1 MTSQARHPAEAATLE
16 SSLADRFLTRAVVN
30 LDAIASNVH
39 ALRRHANSP
48 QVMAIVKANGYGHG
62 AVMTARAAVR
72 AGAAWLGVYSVV
84 EGLVLRDAGIT
95 TPVLVLGPFTAQDAR
110 ELTVNDLT
118 PTITSLE
125 SAGFLQAASENVP
138 VPIHV
143 KLDTGLQRAGV
154 AAIDALD
161 FVRALDR
168 FPSLRVQGLFTH
180 FAASDEADKTAT
192 YEQMERF
199 RDAAWALNNAGY
211 RIPIH
216 HTANTGALLDLPET
230 HLSLVRTGIGLY
242 GYYPSDAVSR
252 PIALTPALR
261 LLSRVTRIHDV
272 PIGAGVGYGFEH
284 RCAIAS
290 RIALAPLG
298 YGDGLPR
305 MLGNSRGRVIIRGQL
320 APIVGRVSMDQIT
333 IDVTNIPDVQMGNDV
348 TVIGTDGIETQTA
361 DDVAAMAGTISY
373 DILTGLLP
381 RIPRVYIEAG
391 KEVGVMSYRSGPFV
405 TQPAE
410 AYAAPAPP
418 GG

>member
-1 MTSQARHPAEAATLE
+1 MNR
-16 SSLADRFLTRAVVN
+16 ADHFLTRAVVN
-30 LDAIASNVH
+30 LDAISANVR
-39 ALRRHANSP
+39 ALRQQAHSA
-48 QVMAIVKANGYGHG
+48 QLMAIVKANGYGHG
-62 AVMTARAAVR
+62 AVMTARAALG
-72 AGAAWLGVYSVV
+72 AGADWLGVYSAL
-84 EGLVLRDAGIT
+84 EGIVLRDAGIRAR
-95 TPVLVLGPFTAQDAR
+95 VLVLGPFTAEEAQALVAR
-110 ELTVNDLT
+110 GLT

-125 SAGFLQAASENVP
+125 AAAYLQAASGDEP
-138 VPIHV
+138 VSIHI

-154 AAIDALD
+154 PAHDALD
-161 FVRALDR
+161 FVRALEK
-168 FPSLRVQGLFTH
+168 FPSLRVQGLLTH
-180 FAASDEADKTAT
+180 FAAADEADKVPT
-192 YEQMERF
+192 YKQMECF
-199 RDAAWALNNAGY
+199 SAAARALDNAGY

-230 HLSLVRTGIGLY
+230 HLNLVRTGIGIY

-252 PIALTPALR
+252 PIALIPALR

-272 PIGAGVGYGFEH
+272 PEGCGVGYGFEH
-284 RCAIAS
+284 RCAHAS
-290 RIALAPLG
+290 RIALSPLG

-305 MLGNSRGRVIIRGQL
+305 TLGNSRGRVIIRGQL

-333 IDVTNIPDVQMGNDV
+333 IDVTEIPDVQMGDDV

-381 RIPRVYIEAG
+381 RVPRVYLEAG

-410 AYAAPAPP
+410 AYAAPASP